1 MTGGLPERYFFNKR
15 GAVSVG
21 QVLKGL
27 FPKRSSGDKM
37 CQEVR
42 NAWKDIVG
50 EEIYRCTE
58 VIDLKKGVLFVNAES
73 TALIHHLTNFEK
85 VAIIAKVNKLTRVEY
100 LSDIRFKVGILNDG
114 RRK

>member
-1 MTGGLPERYFFNKR
+1 MGDLPERFFFDKR
-15 GAVSVG
+15 GVVSVG

-27 FPKRSSGDKM
+27 FPKRGNGDKL

-42 NAWKDIVG
+42 NVWKDIVG
-50 EEIYRCTE
+50 DEIYRCTE
-58 VIDLKKGVLFVNAES
+58 VIDLKKGVLFVNVES

-85 VAIIAKVNKLTRVEY
+85 AAIIAKVNKLTRVEY